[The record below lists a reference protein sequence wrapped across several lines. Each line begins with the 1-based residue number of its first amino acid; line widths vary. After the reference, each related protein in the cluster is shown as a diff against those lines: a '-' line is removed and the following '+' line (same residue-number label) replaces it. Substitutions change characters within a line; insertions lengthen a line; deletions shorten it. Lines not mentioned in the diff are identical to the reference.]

1 MMFSFSRESPSF
13 VNFCNYVSSANRL
26 ICIFF
31 YRLTSFASI
40 IRCFAIFFNM
50 LKEFLGILYNYI
62 SLTLS
67 ILLTSLPTF
76 AFKRTCNGSQLM
88 EYQCIE
94 YVFSVFVSLP
104 VTLSSGL
111 K

>member
-1 MMFSFSRESPSF
+1 M
-13 VNFCNYVSSANRL
+13 
-26 ICIFF
+26 I
-31 YRLTSFASI
+31 
-40 IRCFAIFFNM
+40 
-50 LKEFLGILYNYI
+50 YNYI

-76 AFKRTCNGSQLM
+76 VLARIRAGSQLM
-88 EYQCIE
+88 EYQWIE